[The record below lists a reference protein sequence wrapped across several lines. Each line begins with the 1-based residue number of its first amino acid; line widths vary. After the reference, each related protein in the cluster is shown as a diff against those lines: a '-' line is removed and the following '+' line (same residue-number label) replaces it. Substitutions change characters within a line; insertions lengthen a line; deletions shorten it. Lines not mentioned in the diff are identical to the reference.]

1 MQVGF
6 NKPSVLLIYTGGT
19 IGMIENSETGL
30 LEAFD
35 FHYLEAQVPELKR
48 FGYNISSVSFDPPL
62 DSSSME
68 QFSWIEIAKV
78 IEKNYDIYDG
88 FVVLHG
94 TDTMAYTASALSFML
109 DDLAKP
115 VILTG
120 SQLPIGK
127 LRTDGKENLITSIE
141 IAAAKRDNGLPYIQE
156 VCVFFENKLMRGNRT
171 TKISTDHFNAFDT
184 PNFPPLADVGINI
197 HYSKAVRS
205 ASLLPLNAPLKI
217 STSMDANVVALK
229 LFPGIT
235 PIVIDQILSIPNLKG
250 VVMETFGSGNA
261 PTHEWF
267 LSALRNA
274 IETRD
279 IVIVNVTQC
288 IMGAVEMHR
297 YKTGNELL
305 EAGVISGTDLTFEA
319 ALCKLMYLLGKGL
332 PMGAVRKLMQEP
344 LKGEISLD

>member
-1 MQVGF
+1 MQAGP

-35 FHYLEAQVPELKR
+35 FHYLETQVPELKR
-48 FGYNISSVSFDPPL
+48 FGYNISAVSFDPPL
-62 DSSSME
+62 DSSSMD
-68 QFSWIEIAKV
+68 QHSWIEIAKV
-78 IEKNYDIYDG
+78 IEDNYKSYDG

-156 VCVFFENKLMRGNRT
+156 VCIFFENKLMRGNRT
-171 TKISTDHFNAFDT
+171 TKVSTDLFNAFDT
-184 PNFPPLADVGINI
+184 PNLPPLADVGINI
-197 HYSKAVRS
+197 HYSKMVRS
-205 ASLLPLNAPLKI
+205 ANLLPTDLPLKVR
-217 STSMDANVVALK
+217 TSMDTNVAVLK

-235 PIVIDQILSIPNLKG
+235 PVVVDQILSIPNLKG
-250 VVMETFGSGNA
+250 VIMETFGSGNA
-261 PTHEWF
+261 PTYEWF
-267 LSALRNA
+267 LTALRKG
-274 IETRD
+274 IETKD
-279 IVIVNVTQC
+279 IVVVNVTQC

-297 YKTGNELL
+297 YRTGNELS
-305 EAGVISGTDLTFEA
+305 EVGVVSGADLTFEA

-332 PMGAVRKLMQEP
+332 PTGEVRRLMQEP
-344 LKGEISLD
+344 LKGEISQD